1 MIAAGR
7 VAAVKVGGRWLI
19 DSAEVARL
27 ERSEISPG
35 RPWSARSVWAL
46 LEAAAGGQPVGL
58 SRSER
63 QRLQVRLG
71 QLAEIPPGRLAARA
85 VLYHLHGHPASLERL
100 ARDHR
105 VVIAGAAAV
114 AGRSPDL
121 VADDVIAVYVPDDSF
136 SEVIDEYRLRRVP
149 PSEANLEMRVPV
161 AAWPFDSRLAPWP
174 VAAADLL
181 DRADE
186 RSVRSARSLFAAA
199 DVGGAQ

>member
-7 VAAVKVGGRWLI
+7 VAAEKVGGRWLI
-19 DSAEVARL
+19 DPAEVARL
-27 ERSEISPG
+27 ERSEISRG
-35 RPWSARSVWAL
+35 RPWSARSAWAL
-46 LEAAAGGQPVGL
+46 LEAAAGGQPDGL

-63 QRLQVRLG
+63 QRLQDRLG

-100 ARDHR
+100 ADDHR

-114 AGRSPDL
+114 AGRTPDL
-121 VADDVIAVYVPDDSF
+121 VADDVVAVYVTADSF
-136 SEVIDEYRLRRVP
+136 SEVVDEYRLRRVL
-149 PSEANLEMRVPV
+149 SSAANLEMRVPV
-161 AAWPFDSRLAPWP
+161 GAWPFDSRLAPWP

-186 RSVRSARSLFAAA
+186 RSVWAARTLFAAA
-199 DVGGAQ
+199 NVGGSQ